1 MPAQHSP
8 YVDPLAAGCLVD
20 GEHLAEEVERAS
32 DGWQVPEVEVRVP
45 DGCALEVSHQLKFR
59 SKSSRDAEGQ

>member
-20 GEHLAEEVERAS
+20 GHHLAEEVERATN
-32 DGWQVPEVEVRVP
+32 GWQVPEVEVRVP
-45 DGCALEVSHQLKFR
+45 DGCALEVSHQLKAPVEVV
-59 SKSSRDAEGQ
+59 RDAEGQ